1 MRSEKDMLDLILN
14 TAREDERVRAVVL
27 NGSRANPQARHDFF
41 QDHDVIFLVSE
52 LDSFKKDPGWIK
64 CFGELMILQLPDDMD
79 DPPAGGTDSYAY
91 LMQFMDGNRIDLT
104 LFPITRLDELG
115 KDSLS
120 ILLLD
125 KDGIL
130 PPFAP
135 ASERGYLPQAPT
147 AKQFDD
153 CCNEFWWVCPY
164 VAKGLWRR
172 EIIYARYMLDEVV
185 RQQLMTMLTWHIG
198 VKTEFQVNAGKY
210 GSHFQQYLAAEDWN
224 LLLETFADGGY
235 ETSWQAL
242 FAMGRLFRKVAQ
254 QVAGK
259 FGFIYPQG
267 EDARV
272 TSHLEHVRNLP
283 PDATKMY

>member
-41 QDHDVIFLVSE
+41 QDHDVIYLVSE

-79 DPPAGGTDSYAY
+79 DPLLGGTDSYAY

-185 RQQLMTMLTWHIG
+185 RQQLMKMLTWHIG
-198 VKTEFQVNAGKY
+198 VQTDFQVNPGKY
-210 GSHFQQYLAAEDWN
+210 GKYFEQYLEAEDWS

-272 TSHLEHVRNLP
+272 TSHLEHVRNLS